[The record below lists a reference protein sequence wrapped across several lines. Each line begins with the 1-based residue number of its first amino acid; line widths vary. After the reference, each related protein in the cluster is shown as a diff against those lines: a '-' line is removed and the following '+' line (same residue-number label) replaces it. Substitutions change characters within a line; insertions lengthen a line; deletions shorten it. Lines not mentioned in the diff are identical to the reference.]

1 MLPDIGTNNIK
12 GNDSPEVLA
21 AGISRLAS
29 MITKKSPNTKLTISG
44 LIVRKGL
51 DLKSKMKSVNKLLKS
66 TCVANNW
73 PFIENSNLDESCLYL
88 KGLHLNRKGTS
99 YLSSNFSNC
108 I

>member
-51 DLKSKMKSVNKLLKS
+51 NLESKIKSVNKLLKS
-66 TCVANNW
+66 TCVANITG
-73 PFIENSNLDESCLYL
+73 PLL
-88 KGLHLNRKGTS
+88 KIQIYR
-99 YLSSNFSNC
+99 
-108 I
+108 